1 MIRNITLPDSL
12 SFSDYFKL
20 NFYPEEILHYFDYS
34 FEMKLLDFTRTT
46 SDLPDLESLEKRL
59 VNSLPYITFDNEMA
73 RREFLIAP
81 VLMNLIDYTKSNLK
95 VAYTLTVNN
104 QLRGELDYFLE
115 SSIKS
120 QDRANHQFLV
130 IEAKDENL
138 ERGFKQL
145 AVEMVA
151 LTHILNDGQ
160 RYIYGAVS
168 IGKVWQFGVLDRQTK
183 SVIQDLHLYRVPDDL
198 RVLMG
203 ILVGILTGENLSS
216 SKPNN

>member
-20 NFYPEEILHYFDYS
+20 NFYPEEILNYFDYS
-34 FEMKLLDFTRTT
+34 FEMKLLDFPKTT
-46 SDLPDLESLEKRL
+46 SDLAEIESLEKRL
-59 VNSLPYITFDNEMA
+59 IKGLPYITFDNEMA

-81 VLMNLIDYTKSNLK
+81 VLMDLIDYTKSNLK
-95 VAYTLTVNN
+95 VAYTLTINN

-115 SSIKS
+115 SRIKS
-120 QDRANHQFLV
+120 NDQVTHQFLV

-151 LTHILNDGQ
+151 LTHVLNEGQ

-168 IGKVWQFGVLDRQTK
+168 IGKIWQFGVLDRQSK

-198 RVLMG
+198 RALMG
-203 ILVGILTGENLSS
+203 ILVGILTGENF
-216 SKPNN
+216 

>member
-1 MIRNITLPDSL
+1 MMIRNITLPDSL

-20 NFYPEEILHYFDYS
+20 NFYPEEILNYFDYS
-34 FEMKLLDFTRTT
+34 FEMKLLDFTKTT
-46 SDLPDLESLEKRL
+46 SNLAEIDSLEKRL
-59 VNSLPYITFDNEMA
+59 IKGLPYITFDNEMA

-81 VLMNLIDYTKSNLK
+81 VLMDLIDYTKSNLK
-95 VAYTLTVNN
+95 VAYTLTINN

-115 SSIKS
+115 SNPKS
-120 QDRANHQFLV
+120 KDQGNHQFLV

-151 LTHILNDGQ
+151 LTHILNEGQ

-168 IGKVWQFGVLDRQTK
+168 IGKIWQFGVLDRQNK

-198 RVLMG
+198 RALMS
-203 ILVGILTGENLSS
+203 ILVGILTGENMFS
-216 SKPNN
+216 